1 MAITRFTR
9 REPRFSFPTFLPTST
24 FPAFAD
30 VENRMNRFMER
41 MLSDPFEATL
51 PESIGWLPAMDIV
64 ENDEALTLTAEL
76 PGLSPKDIDV
86 TVENGVLTV
95 KGEKTEERREE
106 GKEKKV
112 HLYERTYGSF
122 QRSFALPPT
131 VDGNAITAKFDNGVL
146 SLSMPKTPAAKASA
160 KKIEIK

>member
-9 REPRFSFPTFLPTST
+9 REPRFAFPSFLPTGT

-41 MLSDPFEATL
+41 MLTEPFDATL

-64 ENDEALTLTAEL
+64 ENDESLMLTAEL
-76 PGLSPKDIDV
+76 PGMTQKDIDV
-86 TVENGVLTV
+86 SVENGVLTV
-95 KGEKTEERREE
+95 KGEKAEERREE
-106 GKEKKV
+106 KKENKI

-131 VDGNAITAKFDNGVL
+131 VDGNGITAKFDNGVL
-146 SLSMPKTPAAKASA
+146 TLNMPKTPAAKASA